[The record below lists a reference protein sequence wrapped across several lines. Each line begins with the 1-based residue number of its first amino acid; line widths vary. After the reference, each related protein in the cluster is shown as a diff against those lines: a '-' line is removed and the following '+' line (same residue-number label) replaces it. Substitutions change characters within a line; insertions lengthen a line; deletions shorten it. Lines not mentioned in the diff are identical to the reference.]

1 MEDPWTV
8 TVDEAAHLLRISR
21 SLAYELVAEGVIP
34 SIRLRSRILV
44 PKVALEALL
53 RGDWPASA

>member
-8 TVDEAAHLLRISR
+8 TVEEAARLLRISR
-21 SLAYELVAEGVIP
+21 SLAYELVADGVIP

-44 PKVALEALL
+44 PKAALEAML